1 MDKMYV
7 SLWKRAALCLA
18 CFGMTIPQG
27 ALVAAEKSEQVQA
40 SRMLDVK
47 LTEGGKLSGQ
57 LVDAQGNALKGANVT
72 VRFHNQVVA
81 VAKTNN
87 AGRIA
92 VTGLMGG
99 THQIETEHG
108 RINARLWTAKTAPPS
123 AKPNALIVSE
133 KNVIRAQCGE
143 AGCGVG
149 VGAGGGGL
157 FGHGGN
163 VGVANNG
170 WVSGN
175 AYGDGFYNGGGYGD
189 AYCYDYGYVDGGA
202 GGGGL
207 FAGGLFGGGALTAL
221 TIAGVVTAIAIAADD
236 DDNRRSSP

>member
-1 MDKMYV
+1 MDRMYV

-27 ALVAAEKSEQVQA
+27 ALVAAEKPEQVQA

-47 LTEGGKLSGQ
+47 LTDGGKLTGQ
-57 LVDAQGNALKGANVT
+57 LVDTQGNALKGATVT

-99 THQIETEHG
+99 THQLETEHG
-108 RINARLWTAKTAPPS
+108 RINARLWTAQTAPPS

-133 KNVIRAQCGE
+133 KNIIRAQCGE

-149 VGAGGGGL
+149 GGAGL
-157 FGHGGN
+157 FGHGGHAGV
-163 VGVANNG
+163 VGGGVVGNGG

-175 AYGDGFYNGGGYGD
+175 AYGDGFYGGGYD
-189 AYCYDYGYVDGGA
+189 PYCYDYGYADGGA
-202 GGGGL
+202 GGFGGGFL
-207 FAGGLFGGGALTAL
+207 GGGALTAL
-221 TIAGVVTAIAIAADD
+221 TIAGVITAIAIAADD